1 MSKQKCL
8 DQVIHDASSRIF
20 SVEAGWTVYGEMST
34 FEVLGLRLGRKILLT
49 TYHSTSRSYGKWI
62 DDGEGYG
69 IVDRVIADPADAHGE
84 IARIMEGFE
93 NPELDADIAG
103 KVAKLPD
110 STARFGAMLDRRYEP
125 SEGVAAAK
133 PSRLIRA
140 VFSGEEAYEAPCW
153 AWFDRAVHLT
163 ACRFVRGVGSSR
175 QARFDDALKG
185 ICEALGLKVE
195 TVILGEEE
203 FDGDHIRRTR
213 LAVVSHRRASLA
225 AEVSVREEAIT
236 ICRRDIARCRLEI
249 AARRERL
256 GALDERLSSI
266 RGGRGHE

>member
-8 DQVIHDASSRIF
+8 DQIIHYASSRIF
-20 SVEAGWTVYGEMST
+20 SVHAGMTAYGEMST
-34 FEVLGLRLGRKILLT
+34 FQVLGLRLGRKILLT
-49 TYHSTSRSYGKWI
+49 TYHSTSRSYGKWT
-62 DDGEGYG
+62 DGEGYG
-69 IVDRVIADPADAHGE
+69 IADRVIADPADAHGE

-93 NPELDADIAG
+93 DPEVDADIAG

-110 STARFGAMLDRRYEP
+110 STARFGALLDRRYAPTEV
-125 SEGVAAAK
+125 VAPAK

-140 VFSGEEAYEAPCW
+140 VFSGEEACEAPCW
-153 AWFDRAVHLT
+153 AWFDRTVHLT

-185 ICEALGLKVE
+185 MCEALGLKVE
-195 TVILGEEE
+195 TVILREDE

-213 LAVVSHRRASLA
+213 LAVFSHRRASLA